1 MKEVVKLQSLDD
13 PGAVEIVVER
23 LREEIKNL
31 HAVDVRWSKFSDDD
45 HEMDIN
51 PIYRHEMIRT
61 YLRFLSYSIVRNDPN
76 AINFN

>member
-1 MKEVVKLQSLDD
+1 MDVK
-13 PGAVEIVVER
+13 
-23 LREEIKNL
+23 
-31 HAVDVRWSKFSDDD
+31 WSKFSDDD

-51 PIYRHEMIRT
+51 PIYRQEMIRT